1 MYCYFTFVKVLL
13 PIVMT
18 TVNYSGNVRGR
29 QVCSVLSTVGASG
42 GQQVQAESATL
53 ERAGGWQL
61 AARIVG
67 GLRTRLARDRWTSRA
82 VTLRLCIALRY

>member
-1 MYCYFTFVKVLL
+1 
-13 PIVMT
+13 MT
-18 TVNYSGNVRGR
+18 TINYAGNVRGR
-29 QVCSVLSTVGASG
+29 QVRSVHSTVGASG

-61 AARIVG
+61 AARTVG

-82 VTLRLCIALRY
+82 VTLRPCIALRY